1 MAVLF
6 FKYIDELANHSGLV
20 YFAVNPA
27 TRLEAIDVH

>member
-6 FKYIDELANHSGLV
+6 FIHIDELANHSDLV
-20 YFAVNPA
+20 YLAVNPA